1 MQDFNVA
8 TLPECFAQDTSQA
21 ACKHESWSCIAQF
34 VDEGEPEK
42 VTALT
47 DAIISAVSAEHAD
60 KLGGFAALFKS
71 SHSTAIQRQGQ
82 KTEEE
87 EES

>member
-1 MQDFNVA
+1 MQDFNAA
-8 TLPECFAQDTSQA
+8 TLPEHFVQDTLQA
-21 ACKHESWSCIAQF
+21 AHKHESWSCIAQF
-34 VDEGEPEK
+34 VDE
-42 VTALT
+42 VAALA
-47 DAIISAVSAEHAD
+47 DAIISAVSAEPAD